1 MGELVGF
8 PASEKPEGGRKSLSK
23 KLRFEVLKRD
33 SFKCQYCGN
42 SAPDV
47 LLEVDHIKPVA
58 QGGTNDIWNLVTS
71 CQPCNSGKSDRTLS
85 DQTVVAKAKKQL
97 DQLQERREQLE
108 MLMEWQAGLA
118 GLEQETLD
126 AIADYCNQQMKGYTI
141 SAKYRE
147 DLGGLVHRYG
157 VQSVIEAIA
166 KSAKQ
171 YLRTNGDEK
180 GHTQDSVNEFIYGIG
195 AMCEVG
201 KREQAN
207 PNAREIFYIRGIVR
221 KRLDGRYFLSKEAYQ
236 IIDVADSWGVPNQE
250 LRRIAGGARSW
261 SSWRSEMYDIIDEYQ
276 AKQGARHA

>member
-1 MGELVGF
+1 MGEVVGF
-8 PASEKPEGGRKSLSK
+8 PASSKAGYGRKPLSK
-23 KLRFEVLKRD
+23 KIRFEVLKRD

-118 GLEQETLD
+118 GLEQEALD
-126 AIADYCNQQMKGYTI
+126 SISDFCNQQMKGYCI

-147 DLGGLVHRYG
+147 DLGRLVHRYG
-157 VQSVIEAIA
+157 AESVVEAIA

-171 YLRTNGDEK
+171 YLKTNGDDK
-180 GHTQDSVNEFIYGIG
+180 GHTQESVDEFIYGIG

-201 KREQAN
+201 KRTQAN

-221 KRLDGRYFLSKEAYQ
+221 KRLHGKYFLSKEAYN
-236 IIDVADSWGVPNQE
+236 IIDMADSWGVPNQE
-250 LRRIAGGARSW
+250 MRRLTVSARSW
-261 SSWRSEMYDIIDEYQ
+261 SSWRSAMYDIIDEYR
-276 AKQGARHA
+276 AKDEARHA